1 MKAILLKKYGKPD
14 ILKVSEVD
22 PPTIGSHDLLV
33 KIHYAGV
40 NYADLLSRQGLYS
53 WAPKLPYILGL
64 EASGIVEKVGN
75 QVTKFKVGDRVIVG
89 KNSGGYAEYISVHE
103 DFALSPP
110 SNYDLKESASFVA
123 TFFTAWL
130 SLTEMARVRAGEVLL
145 VHSGAGGVGTAAI
158 KLGKALGLKVYAT
171 TGSPHK
177 MKLIEELGA
186 IPLSYSNF
194 DVKLDEKPEI
204 ILETMGGEVFRKS
217 MAILAPMGRL
227 VSIGGT
233 SIQVNK
239 LNPISLFK
247 AWRALPRVAFKD
259 LLRNSKGFMALHVG
273 YLRKFPER
281 IREPWEKLV
290 ALVEEQDIRPT
301 IDPEGIFP
309 LENAADAHR
318 YIHARKNR
326 GKVLLKIQDS

>member
-1 MKAILLKKYGKPD
+1 MKAILLTKYGNPSVLKITEVEKP
-14 ILKVSEVD
+14 E
-22 PPTIGSHDLLV
+22 IGPHDLLV

-64 EASGIVEKVGN
+64 EASGIVEQIGEKVS
-75 QVTKFKVGDRVIVG
+75 KFKVGDPVIVG

-103 DFALSPP
+103 DYALSPP
-110 SNYDLKESASFVA
+110 SNYGLKESASFVA

-130 SLTEMARVRAGEVLL
+130 ALTEMARVRTGEVLL
-145 VHSGAGGVGTAAI
+145 VQSGAGGVGTAAI
-158 KLGKALGLKVYAT
+158 KLGNALGLKVYGT

-177 MKLIEELGA
+177 MDFIEKLGA
-186 IPLSYSNF
+186 IPLSYSDF
-194 DVKLDEKPEI
+194 DKKIGEKPDAV
-204 ILETMGGEVFRKS
+204 LETMGGEVFKKS

-239 LNPISLFK
+239 YNPLSLFR
-247 AWRALPRVAFKD
+247 AWRALPRVSFKD
-259 LLRNSKGFMALHVG
+259 LLRNSKGFMGIHVG

-281 IREPWEKLV
+281 IREPWDALTT
-290 ALVEEQDIRPT
+290 LVEQKDIRPV
-301 IDPEGIFP
+301 IDEEGIFP
-309 LENAADAHR
+309 LENAKDAHR
-318 YIHARKNR
+318 YIHDRKNK
-326 GKVLLKIQDS
+326 GKVLLKITDE